1 MMFLNT
7 KYCTRSSL
15 WTLMRVWKMRD
26 LFYCSCVMSVTVP
39 RLTRFPSES
48 ATDTTALTT
57 ADLSL
62 FLKLGTEATG
72 PGSIL
77 ALATPWVAVR
87 VMLRE

>member
-1 MMFLNT
+1 
-7 KYCTRSSL
+7 
-15 WTLMRVWKMRD
+15 
-26 LFYCSCVMSVTVP
+26 MSVTVP

-62 FLKLGTEATG
+62 FLKLGTEAAG

-77 ALATPWVAVR
+77 ALATPWLAVR